1 MPTQNGLRLH
11 HLGRTNK
18 ARPDPGHRYEKGAI
32 SAAQSKKGGRARF
45 LRENRNL
52 QLGYAPNS
60 PASECLRVTCR
71 GTTAF
76 TFTATFVS
84 RSTTRSTGASNSYLN
99 QPDSKFRV
107 ACPDRSPGTRRVSS
121 FVPNPCRVGGLIIP
135 WSCSCH
141 RKQNSRPESE
151 SFISHS
157 AVTFPLSFDNA
168 PCFEEFVINS

>member
-1 MPTQNGLRLH
+1 MAGLTFFCPMTGRPESQASEARHGSGVRPIERFPAHPPDQITQAAINLRSPCPISGFPTSEDFEASAMPTQNGLRLH

-18 ARPDPGHRYEKGAI
+18 ARPDPGHRYEQGAI

-99 QPDSKFRV
+99 P
-107 ACPDRSPGTRRVSS
+107 VSY
-121 FVPNPCRVGGLIIP
+121 
-135 WSCSCH
+135 
-141 RKQNSRPESE
+141 
-151 SFISHS
+151 
-157 AVTFPLSFDNA
+157 
-168 PCFEEFVINS
+168 